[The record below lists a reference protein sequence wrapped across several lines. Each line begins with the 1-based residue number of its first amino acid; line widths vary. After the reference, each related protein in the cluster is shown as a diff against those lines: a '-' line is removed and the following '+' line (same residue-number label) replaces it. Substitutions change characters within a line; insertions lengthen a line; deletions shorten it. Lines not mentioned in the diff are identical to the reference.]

1 MVFRSRSMQAAAAF
15 SLAAAL
21 TFAPASVLTAALPF
35 AAPADV
41 YAAVVEGSHAVD
53 PAALSG
59 RESYGPGTVGAFR
72 EQKTDDVSGSGTVG
86 GSQAQSSY
94 SSADLLT
101 LPCPAGL
108 EPDLW
113 EAAKVSVRL
122 YDEAVRTNLAEV
134 NAVRKAAGVPEVV
147 PDQELCMIAAYR
159 AAQISKYRHL
169 SHYGASGEFLAN
181 IVAAQATG
189 NPDASVYENYYYEL
203 SDWARTYRAPAD
215 AQAGDAAAGGNT
227 AGQAAG
233 PGVVPKTAWDP
244 SVEFRKDS
252 MLLAS
257 EGQIWLTN
265 SPNHYS
271 NMTYVHHTRLGIGL
285 FVSPEGQPVLDT
297 MVQLFR

>member
-1 MVFRSRSMQAAAAF
+1 MQAAAAF

-21 TFAPASVLTAALPF
+21 TFAPVSAAVLPF
-35 AAPADV
+35 GAPADV

-53 PAALSG
+53 QAALSG

-122 YDEAVRTNLAEV
+122 YDEAVRQNLAEV

-169 SHYGASGEFLAN
+169 SHYGASGEYLAN
-181 IVAAQATG
+181 IVAVQATG

-215 AQAGDAAAGGNT
+215 AQADDAAAGGDA

-252 MLLAS
+252 LLLAS

-265 SPNHYS
+265 SPNHYA
-271 NMTYVHHTRLGIGL
+271 NMTYAYHTRLGIGL

>member
-1 MVFRSRSMQAAAAF
+1 MQAAAAF

-159 AAQISKYRHL
+159 AAFTFSYKLKTWEFQFIPDFFLDRGYMSDAMNTNRFLINARVSYKFMKNKASLMLYAQDLLNRSTNNFSDVTATSRTEGGSSFLH
-169 SHYGASGEFLAN
+169 HYVSLTFN
-181 IVAAQATG
+181 YKF
-189 NPDASVYENYYYEL
+189 DA
-203 SDWARTYRAPAD
+203 
-215 AQAGDAAAGGNT
+215 
-227 AGQAAG
+227 
-233 PGVVPKTAWDP
+233 K
-244 SVEFRKDS
+244 KK
-252 MLLAS
+252 
-257 EGQIWLTN
+257 
-265 SPNHYS
+265 
-271 NMTYVHHTRLGIGL
+271 
-285 FVSPEGQPVLDT
+285 
-297 MVQLFR
+297 

>member
-1 MVFRSRSMQAAAAF
+1 MAFRIRSMQAAAAV

-72 EQKTDDVSGSGTVG
+72 EQKTDDVSG

-169 SHYGASGEFLAN
+169 SHYGASGEYLAN
-181 IVAAQATG
+181 IVAVQATG
-189 NPDASVYENYYYEL
+189 NPDASVYENYYYEM
-203 SDWARTYRAPAD
+203 SDWARTYRAPSD

-227 AGQAAG
+227 AGQADG

-265 SPNHYS
+265 SPNHYA
-271 NMTYVHHTRLGIGL
+271 NMTYAYHTRLGIGL

>member
-1 MVFRSRSMQAAAAF
+1 MVFRIRFTQAAAAF

-53 PAALSG
+53 PAARSG
-59 RESYGPGTVGAFR
+59 RASYGPGTVGALR
-72 EQKTDDVSGSGTVG
+72 GQQTDAVSGSGTVG
-86 GSQAQSSY
+86 GSQAQSSC

-265 SPNHYS
+265 SPNHYA
-271 NMTYVHHTRLGIGL
+271 NMTYAYHTRLGIGL

>member
-1 MVFRSRSMQAAAAF
+1 MQAAAAF

-59 RESYGPGTVGAFR
+59 RESYGPGTVG
-72 EQKTDDVSGSGTVG
+72 
-86 GSQAQSSY
+86 GSQAQSSC

-265 SPNHYS
+265 SPNHYA
-271 NMTYVHHTRLGIGL
+271 NMTYAYHTRLGIGL

>member
-1 MVFRSRSMQAAAAF
+1 MVFRIRSMQAAAAF

-21 TFAPASVLTAALPF
+21 TFAPVSAAALPF
-35 AAPADV
+35 GAPADV

-72 EQKTDDVSGSGTVG
+72 EQKTDDVSGSGTGG

-122 YDEAVRTNLAEV
+122 YDEAVRQNLAEV

-169 SHYGASGEFLAN
+169 SHYGASGEYLAN
-181 IVAAQATG
+181 IVAVQVTG
-189 NPDASVYENYYYEL
+189 NPDASVYENYYFEL
-203 SDWARTYRAPAD
+203 SDWVRKYRAPAD
-215 AQAGDAAAGGNT
+215 AQAGDAAAGGNA
-227 AGQAAG
+227 AGRTAG

-244 SVEFRKDS
+244 SVEIRKDS

-265 SPNHYS
+265 SSNHYA
-271 NMTYVHHTRLGIGL
+271 NMTYAYHTRLGIGL

>member
-1 MVFRSRSMQAAAAF
+1 MQAAAAF

-169 SHYGASGEFLAN
+169 SHYGASGEYLAN
-181 IVAAQATG
+181 IVAQMLRRAMLPRAET
-189 NPDASVYENYYYEL
+189 PR
-203 SDWARTYRAPAD
+203 ARLPV
-215 AQAGDAAAGGNT
+215 
-227 AGQAAG
+227 
-233 PGVVPKTAWDP
+233 PGWSRRLPGILLWSSARIP
-244 SVEFRKDS
+244 CFSRRKARS
-252 MLLAS
+252 
-257 EGQIWLTN
+257 G
-265 SPNHYS
+265 
-271 NMTYVHHTRLGIGL
+271 
-285 FVSPEGQPVLDT
+285 
-297 MVQLFR
+297 

>member
-1 MVFRSRSMQAAAAF
+1 MVFRIRSMQAAAAF

-169 SHYGASGEFLAN
+169 SHYGASGEYLAN
-181 IVAAQATG
+181 IVAVQATG

-215 AQAGDAAAGGNT
+215 AQAGDAAAGGNA
-227 AGQAAG
+227 AGQNAG
-233 PGVVPKTAWDP
+233 PGVVPKTVWDP

-265 SPNHYS
+265 SPNHYA
-271 NMTYVHHTRLGIGL
+271 NMTYAYHTRLGIGL

>member
-1 MVFRSRSMQAAAAF
+1 MQAAAAF

-21 TFAPASVLTAALPF
+21 TFAPVSADALPSAAL
-35 AAPADV
+35 AEV

-72 EQKTDDVSGSGTVG
+72 EQKTDDVSGSGTAG
-86 GSQAQSSY
+86 GSRAQSSY

-134 NAVRKAAGVPEVV
+134 NAVRKSAGVPEVV

-169 SHYGASGEFLAN
+169 SHYGASGEYLAN
-181 IVAAQATG
+181 IVAAQAMG

-203 SDWARTYRAPAD
+203 SDWVRTYRAPAE
-215 AQAGDAAAGGNT
+215 AQAGDAAAGGNA

-252 MLLAS
+252 MFLAS

-265 SPNHYS
+265 SPNHYA
-271 NMTYVHHTRLGIGL
+271 NMIYAYHTRLGIGV
-285 FVSPEGQPVLDT
+285 FVSPEGQPMLDA

>member
-1 MVFRSRSMQAAAAF
+1 MVFRIRFTQAAAAF

-21 TFAPASVLTAALPF
+21 TFAPVSVLSAAMPS
-35 AAPADV
+35 AVTGEV

-59 RESYGPGTVGAFR
+59 QESYGPGTVGAFR
-72 EQKTDDVSGSGTVG
+72 EQKTDDVSGSGTAG

-147 PDQELCMIAAYR
+147 LDQELCMIAAYR

-169 SHYGASGEFLAN
+169 SHYGASGEYLAN
-181 IVAAQATG
+181 IVAVQATG

-227 AGQAAG
+227 AGQNAG

-265 SPNHYS
+265 SPNHYA
-271 NMTYVHHTRLGIGL
+271 NMTYEYHTRLGIGL

>member
-1 MVFRSRSMQAAAAF
+1 MQAAAAF

-169 SHYGASGEFLAN
+169 SHYGASGEYLAN
-181 IVAAQATG
+181 IVAVQATG

-203 SDWARTYRAPAD
+203 LKGRI
-215 AQAGDAAAGGNT
+215 GDD
-227 AGQAAG
+227 
-233 PGVVPKTAWDP
+233 K
-244 SVEFRKDS
+244 KDENNKKS
-252 MLLAS
+252 I
-257 EGQIWLTN
+257 Q
-265 SPNHYS
+265 
-271 NMTYVHHTRLGIGL
+271 TR
-285 FVSPEGQPVLDT
+285 
-297 MVQLFR
+297 

>member
-1 MVFRSRSMQAAAAF
+1 MVFFNCSMQAAAAF

-265 SPNHYS
+265 SPNHYA
-271 NMTYVHHTRLGIGL
+271 NMTYAYHTRLGIGL